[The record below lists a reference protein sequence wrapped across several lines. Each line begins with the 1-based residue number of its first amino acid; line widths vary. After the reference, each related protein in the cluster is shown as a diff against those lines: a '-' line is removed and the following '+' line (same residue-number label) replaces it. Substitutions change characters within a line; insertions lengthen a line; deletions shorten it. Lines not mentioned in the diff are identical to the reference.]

1 MNKSFA
7 ALVKGR
13 ILFMPLLFIFF
24 IFCAGGNVM
33 SFGSRESGTKKE
45 TITVTGRVR
54 LVGTALFSNVV
65 VTDEEDQDWYVEN
78 EDREKLARLEQQQ
91 VTVTGETEYQ
101 DIILANGEK
110 VGVRRFLRNI
120 KVK

>member
-1 MNKSFA
+1 MNKFFA
-7 ALVKGR
+7 ALDKGR
-13 ILFMPLLFIFF
+13 ILFMPLLFIVLFL
-24 IFCAGGNVM
+24 AGEHVM
-33 SFGSRESGTKKE
+33 PLGSKESDSKKE
-45 TITVTGRVR
+45 TITVAGRVR
-54 LVGTALFSNVV
+54 LVGTALFSSVV

-78 EDREKLARLEQQQ
+78 EDREKLARFEQRQ
-91 VTVTGETEYQ
+91 VTVTGEVEYQ